1 MIIFLLVILVMIL
14 FICRSHDT
22 SEVDEFTEKELESI
36 ANDNDDNH
44 GEGYNQQPI
53 CFNLTSISV
62 PLVDQLMLYLYTLH

>member
-36 ANDNDDNH
+36 ANDDNH
-44 GEGYNQQPI
+44 GEGYNQQPMY
-53 CFNLTSISV
+53 FNLTSVSV
-62 PLVDQLMLYLYTLH
+62 PFVDQLMLYLYTLH